1 MEQENKNIR
10 EEEKESTFDISE
22 YLSACLSRW
31 RWFLLSV
38 LVICSLAAV
47 WVLRKEPVYERSEQI
62 LIQKESKSGNAV
74 TAAFSSMGIGSMN
87 STVYNELI
95 AFQSP
100 AIMAQVV
107 EKLNLQNNYTL
118 RKLPH
123 NVTLYGSNLPFLA
136 SFPELGPEKTVS
148 FRMDVSP
155 NGDTRFYKFCKY
167 ENSKKIKLDG
177 EINVK
182 AGYSVVRTPIGPV
195 VFTPNPAYRPNP
207 TDPDADKTKSI
218 DVRRNSFS
226 GTLEGYSKRLKGTLT
241 DKDADVIDLTI
252 QDTSRERAD
261 DILNAIVDVYSA
273 DYIHNK
279 NEMAVSTSKFIDE
292 RLSLI
297 ESDLGSVDQSLSDY
311 KQETV
316 LPNLGAATEVNI
328 KASSELDN
336 QILGTTNRL
345 AMAQYVRDY
354 LNNPANRD
362 NVIPVNTG
370 FESPQ
375 LSGQISSYN
384 ALLLAR
390 NNMVASTSV
399 NNPLVKDYDAQ
410 LKGQREAI
418 VAAIDQQVAST
429 NRALRNLEN
438 YQGRLQGSLRQAPRQ
453 QKDMSAIYRQQKVKE
468 SLYIFLLQ
476 KREENELS
484 KQFTASNLRII
495 TPPMGSSRPV
505 APRKVFMLG
514 CAFLFSILLPAALVY
529 MMLTMDNKVRS
540 RKDIEKLKAPFA
552 GEIPLSGKKQ
562 KFTRLRKWMSE
573 RSGKSGHKDNEEMK
587 LLVQP
592 GKRDMINESF
602 RIVRSNLDFMMQGNG
617 KNNVM
622 MVTSF
627 NPGSGKSF
635 VTANLAASY
644 AVKGKRVLVIDCDL
658 RHGSSSQFVGMPSKG
673 ISNYLSGA
681 TNDWKDL
688 VVTVNGV
695 DNFSVL
701 PIGHRPPNPAEL
713 LDNGRFGNLIKEAE
727 ADYDILL
734 LDCPPLDVVVDTQ
747 ILQKYAGCTVFVVR
761 AGLFDKNAIRDL
773 DEIYTS
779 QRLHGMSVLL
789 NGVEKKDS
797 RYGTYGGDYYST
809 KF

>member
-1 MEQENKNIR
+1 MEQENNNIR

-38 LVICSLAAV
+38 LVICSLATV
-47 WVLRKEPVYERSEQI
+47 WVLRKEPVYELSEQV
-62 LIQKESKSGNAV
+62 LIQKESNSGNAV
-74 TAAFSSMGIGSMN
+74 TAAFSSMGFGGMN

-107 EKLNLQNNYTL
+107 GKLNLQNNYTL

-123 NVTLYGSNLPFLA
+123 DVTLYGSNLPFHV
-136 SFPELGPEKTVS
+136 SFPDLGPEKTVS
-148 FRMDVSP
+148 FRMDVRPDGSA
-155 NGDTRFYKFCKY
+155 RLYKFCKY
-167 ENSKKIKLDG
+167 ENNKKIKLDG
-177 EINVK
+177 ELNVK
-182 AGYSVVRTPIGPV
+182 AGYSTVRTPIGPV
-195 VFTPNPAYRPNP
+195 VFAANPAYQPNP
-207 TDPDADKTKSI
+207 VDPEAGKTRSI
-218 DVRRNSFS
+218 DIRRNSFS
-226 GTLEGYSKRLKGTLT
+226 GTLENYSKKLKGTLT

-261 DILNAIVDVYSA
+261 DILTAIIDVYSA
-273 DYIHNK
+273 DYLRNK
-279 NEMAVSTSKFIDE
+279 NELAVSTSKFIDE

-297 ESDLGSVDQSLSDY
+297 ESDLGSVDESLSDY
-311 KQETV
+311 KQATMM
-316 LPNLGAATEVNI
+316 PNLGAATEVNI

-336 QILGTTNRL
+336 QIIGANNRL
-345 AMAQYVRDY
+345 AMAQFVRDY
-354 LNNPANRD
+354 LVNPANRD

-375 LSGQISSYN
+375 LSSQISSYN
-384 ALLLAR
+384 SLLLAR

-418 VAAIDQQVAST
+418 MTAVNQQVASSA
-429 NRALRNLEN
+429 RALRNLEG

-468 SLYIFLLQ
+468 SLYIYLLQ

-495 TPPMGSSRPV
+495 TPPMGSPRPV
-505 APRKVFMLG
+505 APRKVFIVG
-514 CAFLFSILLPAALVY
+514 CAFLFALILPAGMVY
-529 MMLTMDNKVRS
+529 VMITMDKKVRS

-562 KFTRLRKWMSE
+562 KFTRIRKWISD

-592 GKRDMINESF
+592 GKRDVINESF
-602 RIVRSNLDFMMQGNG
+602 RIVRSNIDFMMQGNG
-617 KNNVM
+617 KSNVV

-681 TNDWKDL
+681 TNDWKSL
-688 VVTVNGV
+688 VVCVNG
-695 DNFSVL
+695 DRNFSIL

-713 LDNGRFGNLIKEAE
+713 LDNGRFGELIKEAS
-727 ADYDILL
+727 ADYDLVL

-747 ILQKYAGCTVFVVR
+747 ILQKYAGCTVFVIR
-761 AGLFDKNAIRDL
+761 AGLFDKRAIRDL
-773 DEIYTS
+773 DEIYVS
-779 QRLHGMSVLL
+779 QRLRGMSVLL
-789 NGVEKKDS
+789 NGVEKKES
-797 RYGTYGGDYYST
+797 RYGSYGGDYYST